1 MAPKIESFGEWLSE
15 LRALI
20 AGDPVCDADPTWIE
34 RNMTV
39 LLGGYERGW
48 APKLIAENLVD
59 RSRRGTMT
67 KEALEL
73 LQRLEEVVEA
83 ERLQGGA
90 AKH

>member
-1 MAPKIESFGEWLSE
+1 MTQQAQSFAEWLNQ

-20 AGDPVCDADPTWIE
+20 AGDPVCDADPTWID

-39 LLGGYERGW
+39 LVGAYERGW

-59 RSRRGTMT
+59 RGRRGTLT

-73 LQRLEEVVEA
+73 LGRLEDVIQA
-83 ERLQGGA
+83 ELRQGT